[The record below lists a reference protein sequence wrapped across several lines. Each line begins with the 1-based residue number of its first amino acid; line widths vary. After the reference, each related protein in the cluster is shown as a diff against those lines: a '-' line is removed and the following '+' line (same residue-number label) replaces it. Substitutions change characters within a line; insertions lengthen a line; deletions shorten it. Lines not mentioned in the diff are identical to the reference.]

1 MYIDVYETTYGK
13 FFNISKIKDEIKK
26 FLIANRDKD
35 LSYNY
40 NLKSNNVKLAF
51 ITNDYDNTNN
61 IPVFDHPIIIED
73 IDKSKVVVSDLRKY
87 VKANNELLGLNNV
100 NNVLTEAYAKDK
112 NAVDFIINRAIFTG
126 MLLAEDYSVYSNY
139 YNTIITSYSGF
150 ISSIINKGIV
160 QLDADKTIRVH
171 IVAGIYTGL
180 MMKNLDNVDYKNDID
195 MFIGRFKNSAIG
207 KTIKDSTIKEVL
219 DVMHF
224 DKNDYSELIENI
236 QAAVGSDYGAVITKE
251 SVSNKLNN
259 LWYGPG
265 GSNTMLMAIEHMPTW
280 FSLCVAVAN
289 SKVYDKS
296 RFSIILDKY
305 KTVAKF
311 KELEDKINLQ
321 LEEYKGLNL

>member
-40 NLKSNNVKLAF
+40 NLKSNNAKLAF

-87 VKANNELLGLNNV
+87 VKANNELLGLNNI
-100 NNVLTEAYAKDK
+100 NNVLTEVYAKDK

-126 MLLAEDYSVYSNY
+126 MLLTEDYSVYSNY

-224 DKNDYSELIENI
+224 DKNNYSELIENI

-289 SKVYDKS
+289 SKIYDKS
-296 RFSIILDKY
+296 RFSVILDKY